1 MAPILAKA
9 IFLHL
14 MRSVTFCRMSSRLL
28 GPGGAFLDLQLV
40 VSPSN
45 FAFTFRASIKG
56 GLHFSRPDLVL
67 GNRVVFSLISRVFV
81 ASGEMDGGHSPVLV
95 ELRNQSAWALPW
107 RAPRP
112 RLPDWL
118 YAPSRDLK
126 ALDKWKDLR
135 QQWMDSPAMIR
146 LAHHPPIDD
155 LHSLSTLLEAAMQEF
170 VRLAGGWVFR
180 GPNRRPAYTS
190 QRVGRTRALF
200 VFFLETA

>member
-1 MAPILAKA
+1 MAYVIPLVGTGWCLFGLAAGGFPFELCFHISRFARPIREGY
-9 IFLHL
+9 I
-14 MRSVTFCRMSSRLL
+14 
-28 GPGGAFLDLQLV
+28 
-40 VSPSN
+40 
-45 FAFTFRASIKG
+45 
-56 GLHFSRPDLVL
+56 FSRPDLVL

-126 ALDKWKDLR
+126 ALDRWKDLR

-146 LAHHPPIDD
+146 LAYHPPIDD
-155 LHSLSTLLEAAMQEF
+155 VHSLSTLLEAAMQEF

-190 QRVGRTRALF
+190 QHVRRARATLRLLGNCMA
-200 VFFLETA
+200 VLHHTKAA